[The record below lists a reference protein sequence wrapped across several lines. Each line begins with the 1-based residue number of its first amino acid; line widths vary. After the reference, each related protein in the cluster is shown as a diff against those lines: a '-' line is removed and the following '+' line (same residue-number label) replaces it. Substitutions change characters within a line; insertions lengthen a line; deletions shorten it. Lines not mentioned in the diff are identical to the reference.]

1 MIAPRN
7 NNVALNS
14 TNMENQQGLSL
25 QFRSMAV
32 AERSNNDSP
41 LYDLS
46 NRQYLTPRWRERA
59 ASPGSMDVPLPSLDN
74 ENSPLQPRYLDF
86 TESLFLTPANR
97 RGPVSRNTTS
107 SPLPYLP
114 FDVEEDSANSSSVP
128 VRLAPRYD
136 RRGDSFF

>member
-1 MIAPRN
+1 MIAQN
-7 NNVALNS
+7 NNNSRNS
-14 TNMENQQGLSL
+14 TNTENQQGISL

-32 AERSNNDSP
+32 SDRSSESP

-86 TESLFLTPANR
+86 NESLYVT
-97 RGPVSRNTTS
+97 PVSRQGPSRTS

-114 FDVEEDSANSSSVP
+114 FDVDDSVTSSLGP

-136 RRGDSFF
+136 RRGDSLF